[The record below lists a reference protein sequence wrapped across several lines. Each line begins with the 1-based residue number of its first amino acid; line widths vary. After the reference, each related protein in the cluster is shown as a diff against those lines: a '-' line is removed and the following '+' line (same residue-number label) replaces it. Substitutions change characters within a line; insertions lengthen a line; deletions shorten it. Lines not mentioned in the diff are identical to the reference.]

1 MKYWR
6 GFLVAGIL
14 AAITLGLQWL
24 AQRFTQLV
32 DMVYPFL
39 TREIQGFLAGWS
51 GNVDFTVWQVLV
63 MLIVAVLAAS
73 IVLMIVLKW
82 NFFQW
87 MGWILAGAS
96 MIWLLHTGIYG
107 LNYYASPLSQDIR
120 MGDYSAYVQE
130 NLEDATLYFLSQAN
144 ELAKEMPRDEQG
156 NLQTG
161 TFQELAEKA
170 GSGFETLVFSTG
182 AVFGGNTSP
191 VKELAWADFYTSMGI
206 TGVHMPITGEAAVNP
221 QTPAVSLP
229 YTMCHEMAHRMCI
242 ATERDANLAA
252 FLACDAH
259 TDVAFRY
266 SGYYMA
272 FRYCYIA
279 LRSVGTTSAD
289 AAAQTIYN
297 GLTAELRNDLAQYDN
312 FFAAN
317 RSDSATELATNAN
330 DMYLKVSGDEAG
342 VKSYD
347 QVTDLLVS
355 WYIQEI
361 YLPAHKEEVE
371 VFDPLDKDK
380 VDLNTDPTTGEG
392 E

>member
-24 AQRFTQLV
+24 AKRFTQLV

-96 MIWLLHTGIYG
+96 MVWLLHTGIYG

-170 GSGFETLVFSTG
+170 GSGFETLVFTTG
-182 AVFGGNTSP
+182 SVFGGNTSP

-242 ATERDANLAA
+242 ATENDANFAA
-252 FLACDAH
+252 FLACLANEDP
-259 TDVAFRY
+259 AFRY
-266 SGYYMA
+266 SAYFMA
-272 FRYCYIA
+272 YRYCYNA
-279 LRSVGTTSAD
+279 LMAEGTAD
-289 AAAQTIYN
+289 AVAAAARIDLQVNAYLRFDINRYN
-297 GLTAELRNDLAQYDN
+297 HFFSSHRNETLSVVGD
-312 FFAAN
+312 
-317 RSDSATELATNAN
+317 TVN
-330 DMYLKVSGDEAG
+330 DTYIKVSGDEQGTA
-342 VKSYD
+342 SYGK
-347 QVTDLLVS
+347 VSDLLVN
-355 WYIQEI
+355 WYIEEMVMPYMDQE
-361 YLPAHKEEVE
+361 EENP
-371 VFDPLDKDK
+371 FDPMDKDYIGGI
-380 VDLNTDPTTGEG
+380 LEG
-392 E
+392 IG

>member
-14 AAITLGLQWL
+14 TAITLGLQWL
-24 AQRFTQLV
+24 AKRFTQLV

-170 GSGFETLVFSTG
+170 GSGFETLVFTTG
-182 AVFGGNTSP
+182 SVFGGNTSP

-242 ATERDANLAA
+242 ATENDANFAA
-252 FLACDAH
+252 FLACLANEDP
-259 TDVAFRY
+259 AFRY
-266 SGYYMA
+266 SAYFMA
-272 FRYCYIA
+272 YRYCYNA
-279 LRSVGTTSAD
+279 LMAEGTAD
-289 AAAQTIYN
+289 AVAAAARIDLQVNAYLRFDINRYN
-297 GLTAELRNDLAQYDN
+297 HFFSSHRNETLSVVGD
-312 FFAAN
+312 
-317 RSDSATELATNAN
+317 TVN
-330 DMYLKVSGDEAG
+330 DTYIKVSGDEQGTA
-342 VKSYD
+342 SYGK
-347 QVTDLLVS
+347 VSDLLVN
-355 WYIQEI
+355 WYIEEMVMPYMDQE
-361 YLPAHKEEVE
+361 EENP
-371 VFDPLDKDK
+371 FDPMDKDYIGGI
-380 VDLNTDPTTGEG
+380 LEG
-392 E
+392 IG

>member
-14 AAITLGLQWL
+14 TAITLGLQWL
-24 AQRFTQLV
+24 AKRFTQLV

-39 TREIQGFLAGWS
+39 TRDIQGFLAGWS

-170 GSGFETLVFSTG
+170 GSGFETLVFTTG
-182 AVFGGNTSP
+182 SVFGGNTSP

-242 ATERDANLAA
+242 ATENDANFAA
-252 FLACDAH
+252 FLACLANEDP
-259 TDVAFRY
+259 AFRY
-266 SGYYMA
+266 SAYFMA
-272 FRYCYIA
+272 YRYCYNA
-279 LRSVGTTSAD
+279 LMAEGTAD
-289 AAAQTIYN
+289 AVAAAARIDLQVNAYLRFDINRYN
-297 GLTAELRNDLAQYDN
+297 HFFSSHRNETLSVVGD
-312 FFAAN
+312 
-317 RSDSATELATNAN
+317 TVN
-330 DMYLKVSGDEAG
+330 DTYIKVSGDAQG
-342 VKSYD
+342 TASYGK
-347 QVTDLLVS
+347 VSDLLVN
-355 WYIQEI
+355 WYIEEMVMPYMDQE
-361 YLPAHKEEVE
+361 EENP
-371 VFDPLDKDK
+371 FDPMDKDYIGGI
-380 VDLNTDPTTGEG
+380 LEG
-392 E
+392 IG

>member
-24 AQRFTQLV
+24 AKRFTQLV

-170 GSGFETLVFSTG
+170 GPTLLLE
-182 AVFGGNTSP
+182 AV
-191 VKELAWADFYTSMGI
+191 
-206 TGVHMPITGEAAVNP
+206 
-221 QTPAVSLP
+221 
-229 YTMCHEMAHRMCI
+229 
-242 ATERDANLAA
+242 
-252 FLACDAH
+252 
-259 TDVAFRY
+259 
-266 SGYYMA
+266 
-272 FRYCYIA
+272 
-279 LRSVGTTSAD
+279 
-289 AAAQTIYN
+289 
-297 GLTAELRNDLAQYDN
+297 
-312 FFAAN
+312 
-317 RSDSATELATNAN
+317 
-330 DMYLKVSGDEAG
+330 VSGDSRAYRCEHQHG
-342 VKSYD
+342 VGTHALCAYQPAQND
-347 QVTDLLVS
+347 Q
-355 WYIQEI
+355 
-361 YLPAHKEEVE
+361 
-371 VFDPLDKDK
+371 
-380 VDLNTDPTTGEG
+380 GEKYCVKLTSLHNKLFRG
-392 E
+392 ALYRQTIIKITACL

>member
-1 MKYWR
+1 MLSLR
-6 GFLVAGIL
+6 L
-14 AAITLGLQWL
+14 TLWE
-24 AQRFTQLV
+24 T
-32 DMVYPFL
+32 FL

-170 GSGFETLVFSTG
+170 GSGFETLVFTTG
-182 AVFGGNTSP
+182 SVFGGNTSP

-242 ATERDANLAA
+242 ATENDANFAA
-252 FLACDAH
+252 FLACLANEDP
-259 TDVAFRY
+259 AFRY
-266 SGYYMA
+266 SAYFMA
-272 FRYCYIA
+272 YRYCYNA
-279 LRSVGTTSAD
+279 LMAEGTAD
-289 AAAQTIYN
+289 AVAAAARIDLQVNAYLRFDINRYN
-297 GLTAELRNDLAQYDN
+297 HFFSSHRNETLSVVGD
-312 FFAAN
+312 
-317 RSDSATELATNAN
+317 TVN
-330 DMYLKVSGDEAG
+330 DTYIKVSGDAQG
-342 VKSYD
+342 TASYGK
-347 QVTDLLVS
+347 VSDLLVN
-355 WYIQEI
+355 WYIEEMVMPYMDQE
-361 YLPAHKEEVE
+361 EENP
-371 VFDPLDKDK
+371 FDPMDKDYIGGI
-380 VDLNTDPTTGEG
+380 LEG
-392 E
+392 IG

>member
-24 AQRFTQLV
+24 AKRFTQLV

-170 GSGFETLVFSTG
+170 GSGFETLVFTTG
-182 AVFGGNTSP
+182 SVFGGNTSP

-242 ATERDANLAA
+242 ATENDANFAA
-252 FLACDAH
+252 FLACLANEDS
-259 TDVAFRY
+259 AFRY
-266 SGYYMA
+266 SAYFMA
-272 FRYCYIA
+272 YRYCYNA
-279 LRSVGTTSAD
+279 LMAEGTAD
-289 AAAQTIYN
+289 AVAAAARIDLQVNAYLRFDINRYN
-297 GLTAELRNDLAQYDN
+297 HFFSTHRNETLSVVGD
-312 FFAAN
+312 
-317 RSDSATELATNAN
+317 TVN
-330 DMYLKVSGDEAG
+330 DTYIKVSGDEQGTA
-342 VKSYD
+342 SYGK
-347 QVTDLLVS
+347 VSDLLVN
-355 WYIQEI
+355 WYIEEMVMPYMDQE
-361 YLPAHKEEVE
+361 EENP
-371 VFDPLDKDK
+371 FDPMDKDYIGGI
-380 VDLNTDPTTGEG
+380 LEG
-392 E
+392 IG

>member
-14 AAITLGLQWL
+14 AAIMLGLQWL
-24 AQRFTQLV
+24 AKRFTQLV

-170 GSGFETLVFSTG
+170 GSGFETLVFTTG
-182 AVFGGNTSP
+182 SVFGGNTSP

-242 ATERDANLAA
+242 ATENDANFAA
-252 FLACDAH
+252 FLACLANEDP
-259 TDVAFRY
+259 AFRY
-266 SGYYMA
+266 SAYFMA
-272 FRYCYIA
+272 YRYCYNA
-279 LRSVGTTSAD
+279 LMAEGTAD
-289 AAAQTIYN
+289 AVAAAARIDLQVNAYLRFDINRYN
-297 GLTAELRNDLAQYDN
+297 HFFSSHRNETLSVVGD
-312 FFAAN
+312 
-317 RSDSATELATNAN
+317 TVN
-330 DMYLKVSGDEAG
+330 DTYIKVSGDEQGTA
-342 VKSYD
+342 SYGK
-347 QVTDLLVS
+347 VSDLLVN
-355 WYIQEI
+355 WYIEEMVMPYMDQE
-361 YLPAHKEEVE
+361 EENP
-371 VFDPLDKDK
+371 FDPMDKDYIGGI
-380 VDLNTDPTTGEG
+380 LEG
-392 E
+392 IG

>member
-24 AQRFTQLV
+24 AKRFTQLV

-96 MIWLLHTGIYG
+96 TIWLLHTGIYG

-170 GSGFETLVFSTG
+170 GSGFETLVFTTG
-182 AVFGGNTSP
+182 SVFGGNTSP

-242 ATERDANLAA
+242 ATENDANFAA
-252 FLACDAH
+252 FLACLANEDP
-259 TDVAFRY
+259 AFRY
-266 SGYYMA
+266 SAYFMA
-272 FRYCYIA
+272 YRYCYNA
-279 LRSVGTTSAD
+279 LMAEGTAD
-289 AAAQTIYN
+289 AVAAAARIDLQVNAYLRFDINRYN
-297 GLTAELRNDLAQYDN
+297 HFFSSHRNETLSVVGD
-312 FFAAN
+312 
-317 RSDSATELATNAN
+317 TVN
-330 DMYLKVSGDEAG
+330 DTYIKVSGDEQGTA
-342 VKSYD
+342 SYGK
-347 QVTDLLVS
+347 VSDLLVN
-355 WYIQEI
+355 WYIEEMVMPYMDQE
-361 YLPAHKEEVE
+361 EENP
-371 VFDPLDKDK
+371 FDPMDKDYIGGI
-380 VDLNTDPTTGEG
+380 LEG
-392 E
+392 IG

>member
-24 AQRFTQLV
+24 AKRFTQLV

-161 TFQELAEKA
+161 TFQELAVQA

-242 ATERDANLAA
+242 ATENDANFAA
-252 FLACDAH
+252 FLACLANEDP
-259 TDVAFRY
+259 AFRY
-266 SGYYMA
+266 SAYFMA
-272 FRYCYIA
+272 YRYCYNA
-279 LRSVGTTSAD
+279 LMAEGTAD
-289 AAAQTIYN
+289 AVAAAARIDLQVNAY
-297 GLTAELRNDLAQYDN
+297 LRFDMKKYDHFFSSHRNETLSVVGDTVNDTYI
-312 FFAAN
+312 
-317 RSDSATELATNAN
+317 
-330 DMYLKVSGDEAG
+330 KVSGDEQGTA
-342 VKSYD
+342 SYGK
-347 QVTDLLVS
+347 VSDLLVN
-355 WYIQEI
+355 WYIEEMVIPYMDQE
-361 YLPAHKEEVE
+361 EENP
-371 VFDPLDKDK
+371 FDPMDKDYIGGI
-380 VDLNTDPTTGEG
+380 LEG
-392 E
+392 IG